1 MYYNYHNMK
10 LVIDKRKFSPKNEIM
25 VWEFMTKGIDWKKLL
40 ESSIQ
45 LGGGGIKIGNSNS
58 TLYGMERDELIYYIS
73 NNKT

>member
-1 MYYNYHNMK
+1 
-10 LVIDKRKFSPKNEIM
+10 
-25 VWEFMTKGIDWKKLL
+25 MTKGIDWKKLL

-45 LGGGGIKIGNSNS
+45 LGGGIKIGNSNS